1 MEILYLVRREEN
13 ETAASET
20 LRFIDSFPI
29 EWISCEAEILEEASI
44 LKSGGGF
51 SVADSWIAAT
61 ALVHQATLVH
71 KDPEFIK
78 LKNIPQQI
86 LGR

>member
-1 MEILYLVRREEN
+1 M
-13 ETAASET
+13 AS
-20 LRFIDSFPI
+20 DP
-29 EWISCEAEILEEASI
+29 EILEEASL
-44 LKSGGGF
+44 LKSSGGL

-71 KDPEFIK
+71 QDPDFIR
-78 LKNIPQQI
+78 LKNIPQQM